1 MQVQFID
8 LNMVTFMYQGRVQT
22 RFITCNEKLF
32 KWLGSHGYKQYHFDR
47 DVEDVIYAR
56 SQSEAKLIYDHEIMN
71 P

>member
-1 MQVQFID
+1 MQVQFTD
-8 LNMVTFMYQGRVQT
+8 LNMVTFMYQRQIQT

-32 KWLGSHGYKQYHFDR
+32 NWLNQHGYKQYHFDQGT
-47 DVEDVIYAR
+47 EDVIYAR